1 MKTKKAFKS
10 IFLKTAL
17 MFFTFYFIVVIVF
30 TGVYYKIL
38 IDGNKVK
45 FDNLIGELKDRI
57 SSDVYDIE
65 YERLSDGR
73 TGYWLQDAES
83 KQALNKDICKLT
95 ELQSE
100 VSYLTSD
107 FSKEII
113 AKTYLYDDNYNMI
126 AKSCNFLRVTSFD
139 ENIKSKK
146 DYSNINRYIDLD
158 KYFSEEQ
165 KIELFK
171 IHNHNDTQAYLI
183 KLQGYIDGNEVIP
196 EIIDIYENKLEGPVS
211 VDEAMEKAEKVK
223 TLNFNVQGV
232 EGLKKIDINDYLD
245 SEWEVNSRKSIS
257 SHNNS
262 DEIYK
267 KIFQR
272 YNNFKEYNKE
282 EIKSL
287 MNERGYIYKDN
298 SYNTIGKISYDYVN
312 TLEINNHKYYLAL
325 KADYY
330 PWEDIFPKAIPLYL
344 ASFIMVLA
352 MTVILSKA
360 LNKTYEKQEMIEKNR
375 RELTSA
381 IAHELKT
388 PLGIIRTYG
397 EGIKEKIAEDKRDKY
412 LDVIID
418 ETYKMDKIVLEML
431 ELSKM
436 EAKAYELKLE
446 EFCLNKLVEEILKKH
461 EKIFDEKNIHINYS
475 ADKVYNL
482 SADYML
488 MERVINNLLSNAVYH
503 TEENKTISITL
514 NNNTFNIENEGQH
527 IPKDK
532 INLIWDTFYRADSS
546 RDRSERR
553 TGIGLAIVKNILQ
566 LHSLSFGVENSKSG
580 VKFWFKFSSV

>member
-30 TGVYYKIL
+30 TGIYYKS
-38 IDGNKVK
+38 KVDENNTK
-45 FDNLIGELKDRI
+45 FAYMQSVLQDRI
-57 SSDVYDIE
+57 SDNINNIE
-65 YERLSDGR
+65 YERLSEKRNGLWWNDGKS
-73 TGYWLQDAES
+73 EN
-83 KQALNKDICKLT
+83 ALNKDINNLAIING
-95 ELQSE
+95 E
-100 VSYLTSD
+100 VSHFTSG
-107 FSKEII
+107 FSKEMFSKSYLYNEDFNII
-113 AKTYLYDDNYNMI
+113 ADSRNLLWI
-126 AKSCNFLRVTSFD
+126 GR
-139 ENIKSKK
+139 EEIEKSKN
-146 DYSNINRYIDLD
+146 DHCYVSRYIDLD
-158 KYFSEEQ
+158 KYFSEDEE
-165 KIELFK
+165 IELFK
-171 IHNHNDTQAYLI
+171 YQNPNNSQGYFI
-183 KLQGYIDGNEVIP
+183 KGQGYINGTEIIP
-196 EIIDIYENKLEGPVS
+196 EVLEIYKGSNDGPVTA
-211 VDEAMEKAEKVK
+211 DEGIENGEKIK
-223 TLNFNVQGV
+223 TYNFNVEGV
-232 EGLKKIDINDYLD
+232 QGLKKVDISDYFNPN
-245 SEWEVNSRKSIS
+245 WEI
-257 SHNNS
+257 HYNS
-262 DEIYK
+262 DIYNTANSSDLYK

-272 YNNFKEYNKE
+272 YNNLKESKEE
-282 EIKSL
+282 EIKAL
-287 MNERGYIYKDN
+287 VDENGHLNVRNNINKTFWKVN
-298 SYNTIGKISYDYVN
+298 YDY
-312 TLEINNHKYYLAL
+312 INNLNINDHNYYLGL

-330 PWEDIFPKAIPLYL
+330 PWEDIIPKAVPLYI

-360 LNKTYEKQEMIEKNR
+360 LYKTYEKQEMIEKNR

-397 EGIKEKIAEDKRDKY
+397 EGLKEKIAEDKRDKY

-431 ELSKM
+431 DLSKM
-436 EAKAYELKLE
+436 EAKAYELKIE
-446 EFCLNKLVEEILKKH
+446 EFCVNKLIEEILKKH
-461 EKIFDEKNIHINYS
+461 EKIFDEKNLHINYS

-503 TEENKTISITL
+503 TEENKTINITL

-566 LHSLSFGVENSKSG
+566 LHNLSFGVENSEIG
-580 VKFWFKFSSV
+580 VKFWFKFFSV